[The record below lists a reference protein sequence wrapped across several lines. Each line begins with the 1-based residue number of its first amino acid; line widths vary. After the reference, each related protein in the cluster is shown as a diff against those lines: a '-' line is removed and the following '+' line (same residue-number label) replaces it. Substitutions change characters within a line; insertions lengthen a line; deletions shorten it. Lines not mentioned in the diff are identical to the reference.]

1 MRLLLNNTWMRKI
14 YLLIRKRKSPLFR
27 YYLKV
32 TGRADAIFSIQ
43 EEVATIAGREVLGY
57 QPLVRAS

>member
-14 YLLIRKRKSPLFR
+14 YLLIRKLKNPLFR

-43 EEVATIAGREVLGY
+43 GEVATIVGRED
-57 QPLVRAS
+57 